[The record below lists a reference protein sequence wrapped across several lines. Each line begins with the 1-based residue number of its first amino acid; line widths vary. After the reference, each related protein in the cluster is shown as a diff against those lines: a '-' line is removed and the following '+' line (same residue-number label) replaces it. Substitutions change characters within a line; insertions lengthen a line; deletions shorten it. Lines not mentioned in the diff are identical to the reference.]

1 MMVGPSQ
8 GTRVLT
14 GASLLSAVLGSI
26 HAFSIFIEPL
36 ETQFQASRGLVS
48 LTYSGGLMC
57 LTLMVLLGHKF
68 YGRAPAPILCLFAVV
83 LGAIGASVAANANAL
98 WQVWLGYSI
107 LFGLA
112 NGIGYGFGL
121 QMAAQANPGQEGF
134 AMGMVTAAYALG
146 AVVSPALFELGLASG
161 GFWSAM
167 LSLAIALLVFGLIS
181 ACLMR
186 GARFSASI
194 PVRPGSKVSGVWP
207 MWLAYFGGVMAGL
220 MVIGHAAGIAKAL
233 DPSKALWIA
242 PAVVAACNL
251 FGSLLGGQAVDRLPP
266 RWVVVGFSV
275 ITFAALV
282 ALVAIGAPIA
292 MITLGMVGFAYGGTI
307 ASWPP
312 VIAKRVGMDQS
323 AKVYG
328 RVFTAWGMAGLA
340 GPWLAGTLYDGTGAY
355 TVALGVA
362 AMFSGV
368 AVVMS
373 GLVLAQGR

>member
-1 MMVGPSQ
+1 MMAGLSQ

-26 HAFSIFIEPL
+26 HAFSIFLEPL

-57 LTLMVLLGHKF
+57 LTLMVLLGHRI
-68 YGRAPAPILCLFAVV
+68 YGRASAPTLCLVAVF
-83 LGAIGASVAANANAL
+83 LGALGASVAAYANAL
-98 WQVWLGYSI
+98 WQVWLGYSF

-112 NGIGYGFGL
+112 NGLGYGFGL
-121 QMAAQANPGQEGF
+121 QMAAQVNPRREGY
-134 AMGMVTAAYALG
+134 AMGVVTAAYALG
-146 AVVSPALFELGLASG
+146 AVVSPALFEHGLANGGFRTAMLGLA
-161 GFWSAM
+161 
-167 LSLAIALLVFGLIS
+167 IVLLVVGLVS
-181 ACLMR
+181 AAFMR
-186 GARFSASI
+186 ATRFVTSTPLQQS
-194 PVRPGSKVSGVWP
+194 SEVSVVWP

-251 FGSLLGGQAVDRLPP
+251 FGSLLGGKAVDRLSA
-266 RWVVVGFSV
+266 RAVIVGFS
-275 ITFAALV
+275 
-282 ALVAIGAPIA
+282 VAIGAPIA
-292 MITLGMVGFAYGGTI
+292 MVALGLVGFAYGGTI

-355 TVALGVA
+355 AIALGVA
-362 AMFSGV
+362 ALFAGL
-368 AVVMS
+368 ATVMS
-373 GLVLAQGR
+373 GRVLG